1 MPDILE
7 QRMGTT
13 RAIEL
18 KKSIN
23 LIVGGYGS
31 GKSEVAVNLA
41 RVLAEKRKADGKK
54 IVIVDLD
61 IVNPYFRSREANQI
75 LEQLGVEAINPKGAS
90 FHADLPIIVPQVKG
104 VVQNNQGTVILDVG
118 GDDVGARVLSSFHSA
133 FGLDNYDMFLVL
145 NANRPFSSDVEKALK
160 LMNEIETSSRLK
172 FTGIISNTHLMDE
185 TSMENM
191 LDGLTLANSVSS
203 ATGLPVVFVCATTK
217 FINDFE
223 KENIDIPLLELKRML
238 LKPWELS

>member
-7 QRMGTT
+7 QPMVTK

-41 RVLAEKRKADGKK
+41 RVLAEQRQADDEK
-54 IVIVDLD
+54 IAIVDLD
-61 IVNPYFRSREANQI
+61 IVNPYFRSREANEI
-75 LEQLGVEAINPKGAS
+75 LELLGVEAINPKGAS
-90 FHADLPIIVPQVKG
+90 FHADLPIIVPQVQG
-104 VVQNNQGTVILDVG
+104 IIQNNQGTVICDVG

-133 FGLDNYDMFLVL
+133 FGLDNYDMFLVH
-145 NANRPFSSDVEKALK
+145 NANRPFSDSAEKTIK

-172 FTGIISNTHLMDE
+172 FTGIISNTHLMDD

-191 LDGLTLANSVSS
+191 LGGLTIAHDVSS
-203 ATGLPVVFVCATTK
+203 TTGLPVVFVCATSK
-217 FINDFE
+217 FV
-223 KENIDIPLLELKRML
+223 KELSKKNIETPLLELKRML